1 MGKVWAIEVCLGT
14 FFETRSS
21 FGLLQGTEVSGQLTL
36 KHIYEIALLKSEDAA
51 LRTTS
56 LQGICASLISEAHR
70 VGIEVLSREEEAAI
84 RGDPESAASA
94 YAEFLRRRE
103 EEVAQRKKALEERKQ
118 AKMMRVS

>member
-1 MGKVWAIEVCLGT
+1 M
-14 FFETRSS
+14 
-21 FGLLQGTEVSGQLTL
+21 
-36 KHIYEIALLKSEDAA
+36 LKSEDAA

-56 LQGICASLISEAHR
+56 LQGICASLVSEAHR

-84 RGDPESAASA
+84 RGGPESAASA
-94 YAEFLRRRE
+94 YAEFLRRRD